1 MTQAAYMQPVID
13 QHKQAPVTLGPWA
26 SHAYRSDP
34 RHFMMV
40 LSRYKF
46 VAKMLRGKRHVLE
59 VGCGDGYGAPI
70 VLQEVE
76 SLVGVDYEQD
86 AIDHAKADRASFF
99 VHDITKAPVPGVFDA
114 AYSLD
119 VIEHLAG
126 SQVFMDNICASLCRD
141 GVLIVGTP
149 NATAA
154 QYGSPLS
161 QAGHINL
168 QSADSLRDLMAAR
181 FKNVFSFSM
190 NDEVV
195 HTGYSAM
202 AHYLI
207 CMGVGRK

>member
-13 QHKQAPVTLGPWA
+13 AFHKGPVVLGPWA

-46 VAKMLRGKRHVLE
+46 VAKMLRGKKRVLE

-70 VLQEVE
+70 VLQEVGE
-76 SLVGVDYEQD
+76 LVGVDYERE
-86 AIDHAKADRASFF
+86 AIDAAHAERAQFF
-99 VHDITKAPVPGVFDA
+99 VHDITEEPVPGVFDA

-119 VIEHLAG
+119 VLEHLEG
-126 SQVFMDNICASLCRD
+126 SQTFMDNICASLCRD
-141 GVLIVGTP
+141 GVLIIGTP

-168 QSADSLRDLMAAR
+168 QSADSLRDLMAER

-202 AHYLI
+202 AHYLFCI
-207 CMGVGRK
+207 GVGRK